1 MKPDYNIHT
10 DLKQKKNAGKNITPL
25 RHCLLFYKYKNEIRL
40 SGCNQQSMLLLLSC
54 QTYHHLLPEFRG
66 YVHLHPKNSRNDK
79 IFDAE
84 LVVALFV

>member
-40 SGCNQQSMLLLLSC
+40 SGCN
-54 QTYHHLLPEFRG
+54 
-66 YVHLHPKNSRNDK
+66 
-79 IFDAE
+79 
-84 LVVALFV
+84 